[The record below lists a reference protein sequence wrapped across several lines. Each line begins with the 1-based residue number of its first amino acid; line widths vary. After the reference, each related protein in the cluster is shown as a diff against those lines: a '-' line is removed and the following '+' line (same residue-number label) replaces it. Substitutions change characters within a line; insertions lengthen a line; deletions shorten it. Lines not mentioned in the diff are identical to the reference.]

1 MFCVSCIHLH
11 DAWILVTEH
20 VYLSVIIILNLSE
33 ASEFVENKNNNF
45 VKYMTAIYTYSNM
58 HARCF

>member
-1 MFCVSCIHLH
+1 
-11 DAWILVTEH
+11 VTEH
-20 VYLSVIIILNLSE
+20 VHLSVIIILNLSE

-58 HARCF
+58 HARSF